1 MESDRAM
8 LWTVAVAASLGLH
21 VLVIVLFIGFGALSG
36 AGDAPALVVKPQPAL
51 ADVAAAKE
59 SAAAHG
65 DATPSQ
71 SAETGG
77 RASFSPTDQPT
88 DASSNGPRA
97 VSAGDRYYTVKPGDN
112 LSKIAKLDGSS
123 LAELAELNGKSIKE
137 LSRLMV
143 GQKIKV
149 KNGVEQ

>member
-8 LWTVAVAASLGLH
+8 LWTVSVAASLGLH

-36 AGDAPALVVKPQPAL
+36 TGDTPAPAVKQPPAP
-51 ADVAAAKE
+51 ADVAAEKE
-59 SAAAHG
+59 TVAAHG
-65 DATPSQ
+65 DAKPSQ
-71 SAETGG
+71 TS
-77 RASFSPTDQPT
+77 QPPA
-88 DASSNGPRA
+88 ASSDGPRA
-97 VSAGDRYYTVKPGDN
+97 VPAGDIYYTVKPGDN

-137 LSRLMV
+137 LSLLMV

-149 KNGVEQ
+149 KNGVE